1 MLMVRGDEMSD
12 GETIVWKSANYLYT
26 IADIA
31 FGLASFDPMVIF
43 DITGLALSLATE
55 IFGLPVDDPF

>member
-12 GETIVWKSANYLYT
+12 RETMVWKSANYIYSM
-26 IADIA
+26 ADIA

-43 DITGLALSLATE
+43 DIVALALSLATE

>member
-12 GETIVWKSANYLYT
+12 SETMVWKSANYLYS

-31 FGLASFDPMVIF
+31 FGLAKGDPTVIF
-43 DITGLALSLATE
+43 DITGLALSLGTE